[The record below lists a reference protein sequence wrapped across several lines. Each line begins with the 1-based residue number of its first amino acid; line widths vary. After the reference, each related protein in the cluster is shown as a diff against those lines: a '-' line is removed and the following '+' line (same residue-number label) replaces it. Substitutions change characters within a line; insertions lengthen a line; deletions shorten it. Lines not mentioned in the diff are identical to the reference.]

1 MLQKFKKQET
11 TVSQETSP
19 VERRSRKRRDRL
31 DPRRVRIGD
40 RVLWQVEL
48 GSEIREGKR
57 HRLRRT
63 FADRKAAETF
73 SELKRVERENFGSSG
88 IALDQTLRGEA
99 LEARRILIPFNVS
112 VLDAA
117 KDYVRR
123 MELVIRS
130 ETVSNAVNALLAAKE
145 ADHLRPRYLRDLR
158 DRLKRFIL
166 DFGQRKLADIESPEI
181 DRWLREL
188 GLAPLTRNSFRM
200 RLFTLFEYARVCK
213 WVSQNPVAE
222 VRKVKVRESVPGIL
236 EPIQIAQLLES
247 AEEAT
252 LPYFAIGSFGG
263 LRTAELQ
270 KLEWRDIR
278 FDEKLIEVRASTSKT
293 ASRRFITIRP
303 NLAAWLEPYRGYV
316 GKVCPPDLY
325 GRTVEDRKRAGILKW
340 PSNCLRHS
348 FASYHLANFGDLNQL
363 TLEMGHINS
372 TMLFKHYRELVTPT
386 SAAEFW
392 RIAPRVKGDRKLRVV
407 A

>member
-1 MLQKFKKQET
+1 MLKKFKKQET

-19 VERRSRKRRDRL
+19 VERRSHKRRDRL
-31 DPRRVRIGD
+31 DPRRVQIGG

-63 FADRKAAETF
+63 FTDRKAAETF
-73 SELKRVERENFGSSG
+73 AELKRVERENFGSSG

-99 LEARRILIPFNVS
+99 LEAQRILIPFGVS

-123 MELVIRS
+123 MELVTKS

-145 ADHLRPRYLRDLR
+145 ADNLRPRYLRDLR
-158 DRLKRFIL
+158 ERLNRFVL
-166 DFGQRKLADIESPEI
+166 DFGLRKLGDIQPAEI

-200 RLFTLFEYARVCK
+200 RLFTLFEYARICK

-222 VRKVKVRESVPGIL
+222 VRKVKVRESVPEIL
-236 EPIQIAQLLES
+236 APAEVARLLES

-252 LPYFAIGSFGG
+252 LPYFAIGAFGG

-270 KLEWRDIR
+270 KLEWRDVR
-278 FDEKLIEVRASTSKT
+278 FTEKLIEVRASASKT

-303 NLAAWLEPYRGYV
+303 NLAAWLKPYRGRV
-316 GKVCPPDLY
+316 GPVCPPDLY
-325 GRTVEDRKRAGILKW
+325 GRTVKDRKRGGILKW

-348 FASYHLANFGDLNQL
+348 FASYHLAAFGDLNQL
-363 TLEMGHINS
+363 TLEMGHVNS
-372 TMLFKHYRELVTPT
+372 TMLFKHYRELVTPAA
-386 SAAEFW
+386 AAEFW
-392 RIAPRVKGDRKLRVV
+392 RIAPRVEGDHKLTAV